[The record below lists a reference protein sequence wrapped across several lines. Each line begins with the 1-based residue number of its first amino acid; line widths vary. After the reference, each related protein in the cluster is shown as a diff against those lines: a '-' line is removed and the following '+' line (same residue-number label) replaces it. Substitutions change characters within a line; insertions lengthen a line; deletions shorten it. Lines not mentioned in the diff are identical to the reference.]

1 MRPWSSSG
9 LDGNRFEPRHV
20 SLGTRENGFVEVT
33 SGLEEGEEVVTNGNF
48 QLKSKLYEAVLE
60 AGHVH

>member
-1 MRPWSSSG
+1 
-9 LDGNRFEPRHV
+9 V
-20 SLGTRENGFVEVT
+20 TLGARENALVEVID
-33 SGLEEGEEVVTNGNF
+33 GLAEGEEVVTRGNF